1 MVNFSI
7 QNALIIMNKFL
18 ETKEEENNIYIY
30 IMLLNPVLMRI
41 LS

>member
-18 ETKEEENNIYIY
+18 ETKEEENKIYILCY
-30 IMLLNPVLMRI
+30 LTLF
-41 LS
+41 

>member
-30 IMLLNPVLMRI
+30 IYIYYVT
-41 LS
+41 

>member
-30 IMLLNPVLMRI
+30 IYI
-41 LS
+41 LCYLTLF